1 MEDHQIYAK
10 SIENTYKFLVEKKS
24 IEYILFGED
33 QEKEIEPFFFFIDP
47 NDEYSNEDID
57 AMIEYFAGEEEYEKC
72 HQLKLLKKEENIIGG
87 VDFTD
92 SLDQLKSL
100 SIFK

>member
-1 MEDHQIYAK
+1 MEEYQILEK

-24 IEYILFGED
+24 FEEIIIDKNGDIHPMYFY
-33 QEKEIEPFFFFIDP
+33 IEP
-47 NDEYSNEDID
+47 NSEYSNEDLD
-57 AMIEYFAGEEEYEKC
+57 AMIEFYADLEEYEKC
-72 HQLKLLKKEENIIGG
+72 HQLKLLKKEENLIAG